1 MADSLTEFVMPER
14 GVRGAVVEIDTGI
27 EAMLGARHYPAD
39 VRRLLGEAIA
49 AGPLLMSHSKLTGRI
64 NLQFQGKGPLSLL
77 VTQIDHHLKV
87 RGMAK
92 SAADAGGGF
101 QALMGGGVLALMLEP
116 EKGARNY
123 QAMVEIRGDTLAAA
137 LEGYF
142 AQSEQ
147 LATRVC
153 LASSPQRLCGL
164 LLQRLPARSG
174 HDDDAHW
181 EHVSALFGT
190 LQPAELAATDG
201 LTMLRRLFAEE
212 ALRVTE
218 PRQVTLA
225 CSCSRDSI
233 SALLLSLGQD
243 ELAPVLA
250 ERGKVEVTCEFCGRA
265 YVYEPADVAMLFA
278 AINQVPG
285 TPTRH

>member
-1 MADSLTEFVMPER
+1 MDSLTEFVIPER
-14 GVRGAVVEIDTGI
+14 GVRGAVVEIDSGI
-27 EAMLGARHYPAD
+27 DAMLGARHYPDD

-49 AGPLLMSHSKLTGRI
+49 AGPLLMSHSKLAGRI
-64 NLQFQGKGPLSLL
+64 NLQFQGKGALSLL

-92 SAADAGGGF
+92 SAADATGDF
-101 QALMGGGVLALMLEP
+101 QALMGGGLLALMLEP

-123 QAMVEIRGDTLAAA
+123 QAMVEIRGGTLAAA

-153 LASSPQRLCGL
+153 LATSPRRLCGL

-190 LQPAELAATDG
+190 LQPEELAATEG
-201 LTMLRRLFAEE
+201 LVLLRRLFPEE
-212 ALRVTE
+212 GLRVTE
-218 PRQVTLA
+218 PRPVTLA

-233 SALLLSLGQD
+233 STLLLSLGQA

-250 ERGKVEVTCEFCGRA
+250 ERGKVEVTCEFCGR
-265 YVYEPADVAMLFA
+265 VYTYAPVDVAALFA
-278 AINQVPG
+278 AVNQVPG
-285 TPTRH
+285 STTRH